1 MPAAVHAFDY
11 LSEPQKHPPCPV
23 CVLFGDEPYLKRE
36 VLLALRR
43 EVLGT
48 GDGEFQFT
56 AFEGS
61 SARWREVLDELST
74 LAMFGGGKR
83 LALVDEADEFVTRH
97 RPELEDYAAS
107 PRPKSV
113 LALDVKQWPTNTRL
127 YKKVATDGLAIEC
140 KAPKPDA
147 IARWLAGWAKQKHG
161 AQLAP
166 AAADMLVDLLGPEL
180 GLLDQELEKLALLAG
195 QGGKVSAELVQRS
208 VGSWRAK
215 TAWDMLDAA
224 LAGNAKAALLQLDRL
239 LLAGE
244 HPIAV
249 LGQIGA
255 TLRRFAAATRLVM
268 RAQAERRRVS
278 LQGALQET
286 GVNAYFLRK
295 SEQQLRQLGA
305 KRGEQLYRW
314 LLEAD
319 LDLKGQSAMPP
330 RTILERLLVRLA
342 AQRSA

>member
-1 MPAAVHAFDY
+1 MPAVLHAFDY
-11 LSEPQKHPPCPV
+11 LSQPRKHPPRPV
-23 CVLFGDEPYLKRE
+23 CVVFGDEPYLKRE
-36 VLLALRR
+36 VLLAIRR
-43 EVLGT
+43 EVLGA

-56 AFEGS
+56 AFEGPK
-61 SARWREVLDELST
+61 AAWREVLDELST
-74 LAMFGGGKR
+74 LAMFGEGKR
-83 LALVDEADEFVTRH
+83 LALVDEADEFVTRY
-97 RPELEDYAAS
+97 RPELEDYAAK

-113 LALDVKQWPTNTRL
+113 LVLDVKQWPSTTKL
-127 YKKVATDGLAIEC
+127 YKKVVADGLPIEC

-147 IARWLAGWAKQKHG
+147 IAKWLVSWAPQKHR
-161 AQLAP
+161 AQLAS
-166 AAADMLVDLLGPEL
+166 AAAELLVDLVGPEL

-195 QGGKVSAELVQRS
+195 SDGKISADLVQRS
-208 VGSWRAK
+208 VGGWRAK

-255 TLRRFAAATRLVM
+255 SLRRFAAATRLVM

-278 LQGALQET
+278 LQGALEEA
-286 GVNAYFLRK
+286 GIKSFVLRK
-295 SEQQLRQLGA
+295 AEQQLRQLGA

-319 LDLKGQSAMPP
+319 MDLKGQSALAP
-330 RTILERLLVRLA
+330 RTIMERLLVRLA
-342 AQRSA
+342 AKR